1 MSTATNTPRVGQ
13 SSRPASRTEVL
24 SGPSMVVR
32 LTIKPMSKVL
42 NPLVSKMA
50 GRKHVGWAAQV
61 HHRGRLTGRAY
72 TTTAGA
78 RVSDGAIWIP
88 LTFGTRSDWCRNV
101 LAAGECG
108 VRWKGLDYTGSD
120 PVVFDRPTAMSIAKT
135 LFKLPERGAMHAM
148 GIKHFIRLDV
158 RA

>member
-1 MSTATNTPRVGQ
+1 MSTTTNTPVVQ
-13 SSRPASRTEVL
+13 PSRTPSRTEVA

-42 NPLVSKMA
+42 NPLVNKMA
-50 GRKHVGWAAQV
+50 GRKHVGWAAQI
-61 HHRGRLTGRAY
+61 HHRGRRSGRAY

-78 RVSDGAIWIP
+78 RVRDGAIWIP

-108 VRWKGLDYTGSD
+108 VRWKGIDYIGAD
-120 PVVFDRPTAMSIAKT
+120 PVVFDRPNAMSIATKA
-135 LFKLPERGAMHAM
+135 FKLPERGAMHVM